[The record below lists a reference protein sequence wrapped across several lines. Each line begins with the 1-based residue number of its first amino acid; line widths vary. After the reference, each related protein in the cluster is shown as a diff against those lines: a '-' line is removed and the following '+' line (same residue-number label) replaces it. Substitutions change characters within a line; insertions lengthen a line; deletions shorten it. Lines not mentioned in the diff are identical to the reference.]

1 MEKERKVILK
11 DLIDIALEIGIDVEL
26 DSEKYNRESLL
37 SVISDMTHSLLTIEE
52 TLETKDKDR
61 LEIIKKYVLKEKG
74 NK

>member
-1 MEKERKVILK
+1 MKKERKVILK
-11 DLIDIALEIGIDVEL
+11 DLIEIALEIGIDVEL

-52 TLETKDKDR
+52 ALETKDKDR